1 MVIWPWSRRPE
12 DNNCWQKILSRY
24 WECCTFVCFI
34 MRWVFYPTFLN
45 ALIRY
50 WHDLAGLPS
59 SAIPRRPTSWGTSHT
74 FSRNYQVVLK
84 FLRLFWSDAIL
95 FVFWFANFWNL
106 SCFATS
112 PQHLPVS
119 AFNVA
124 AVFWQVEVELEVLP
138 VESTVQVTSRVEAQ
152 RLPLWL
158 CGIPNKVSFVSF
170 CRWCHGHFRSLW
182 IQLFPTHLL
191 TLGQVFATLPFALG
205 HLEASKDVVGKT

>member
-34 MRWVFYPTFLN
+34 MFWVVYLIFLN

-84 FLRLFWSDAIL
+84 FLWLFWLDSIL
-95 FVFWFANFWNL
+95 FVFWFSNFWNYKIVMFPRL
-106 SCFATS
+106 TW
-112 PQHLPVS
+112 LPS
-119 AFNVA
+119 FDRWKSSWKFFQSN
-124 AVFWQVEVELEVLP
+124 QPSKSLRGLK
-138 VESTVQVTSRVEAQ
+138 RKDC
-152 RLPLWL
+152 L
-158 CGIPNKVSFVSF
+158 CGCVVFPTRSVLYHF
-170 CRWCHGHFRSLW
+170 CRWCHGHFRSLALNSTVSYSPPNTW
-182 IQLFPTHLL
+182 TGVCHIAVCIG
-191 TLGQVFATLPFALG
+191 TLGST
-205 HLEASKDVVGKT
+205 